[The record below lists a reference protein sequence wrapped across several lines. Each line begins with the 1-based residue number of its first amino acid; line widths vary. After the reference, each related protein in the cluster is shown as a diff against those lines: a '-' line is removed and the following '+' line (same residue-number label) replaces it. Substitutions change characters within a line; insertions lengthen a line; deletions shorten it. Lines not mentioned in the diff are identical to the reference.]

1 MTFTYQQS
9 RHADEDASEK
19 KAGDGDL
26 WRRAKLR
33 VRTET
38 CLING

>member
-9 RHADEDASEK
+9 RHADEEASEK
-19 KAGDGDL
+19 KASDGDL
-26 WRRAKLR
+26 WREAKLC
-33 VRTET
+33 VKTET